1 MKKKLTLYRKLI
13 PYMSIYFFIS
23 LLISCSFK
31 VNGQEVEL
39 GQKNLRQYLEISAES
54 NPGIKARFN
63 EYMAALE
70 RAPQE
75 KALPD
80 PQVAFAYFI
89 KPVET
94 RMGPQE
100 FKFSASQMFPWF
112 GTLKAK
118 ENSAIQLAKAKYEA
132 FEEAKAK
139 LFHEIRTTYYNLY
152 FNKKAIAIS
161 LDNIDILQSF
171 RQMSEIK
178 LAAGLVS
185 ALDGY
190 RIEIEMGDLEN
201 QLALL
206 KDKQFVLEVM
216 FHNLLNNEARVEV
229 WLPED
234 LWDTD
239 IALSKEA
246 VLDSIQR
253 NNHQLLSLS
262 FQQQALSFRKEV
274 AKKAGKPNI
283 NIGFDYILTGKGD
296 MNLAG
301 TDAFVFPKIGL
312 TIPLYRNKYK
322 SMIKEVVY
330 LETAK
335 TLEHDNKSNILE
347 SLLEKGWKDYRDGD
361 RRIHLFHSQ
370 VDLARK
376 ALRLLETNYATGN
389 KNFEEILRMERKV
402 LKYNL
407 QLEIAKADKQAAISF
422 ISYLMGN

>member
-1 MKKKLTLYRKLI
+1 MNIQKQYI
-13 PYMSIYFFIS
+13 SICFYLL
-23 LLISCSFK
+23 LLIAIPISGF
-31 VNGQEVEL
+31 GQSEL
-39 GQKNLRQYLEISAES
+39 GNYLEEAAEN
-54 NPGIKARFN
+54 NPGLKAKFN
-63 EYMAALE
+63 DYLAALE
-70 RAPQE
+70 RAPQV

-118 ENSAIQLAKAKYEA
+118 ENTAIQTAKAKYEA
-132 FEEAKAK
+132 FEETKAK
-139 LFHEIRTTYYNLY
+139 LFHEVRTTYYNLY

-161 LDNIDILQSF
+161 LENIDILQSF
-171 RQMSEIK
+171 RKMSEIK
-178 LAAGLVS
+178 LEAGLVS
-185 ALDGY
+185 AIDGY

-206 KDKQFVLEVM
+206 KDKYFVLEVM
-216 FHNLLNNEARVEV
+216 FSNLLNSENQKEI
-229 WLPED
+229 WLPEELWRTD
-234 LWDTD
+234 L
-239 IALSKEA
+239 ALSKEA
-246 VLDSIQR
+246 ILDSIQS

-262 FQQQALSFRKEV
+262 FQQEALGFKKEV
-274 AKKAGKPNI
+274 AKKVGKPNI
-283 NIGFDYILTGKGD
+283 NIGFDYIVTGKGD

-312 TIPLYRNKYK
+312 SIPLYRNKYK
-322 SMIKEVVY
+322 AMVKEVVF

-335 TLEHDNKSNILE
+335 SLEKDNKSNILE
-347 SLLEKGWKDYRDGD
+347 SLFEKGWKDYRDGE
-361 RRIHLFHSQ
+361 RRIYLFHSQ
-370 VDLARK
+370 LELARK
-376 ALRLLETNYATGN
+376 ALHILETNYATGN
-389 KNFEEILRMERKV
+389 KNFEEILRMERKL

-407 QLEIAKADKQAAISF
+407 ELEKAKADKQAAISF

>member
-1 MKKKLTLYRKLI
+1 MNIQKQYI
-13 PYMSIYFFIS
+13 SICFYVV
-23 LLISCSFK
+23 LLIAIPISGF
-31 VNGQEVEL
+31 GQSEL
-39 GQKNLRQYLEISAES
+39 GNYLEVAAEN
-54 NPGIKARFN
+54 NPGLKAKFN
-63 EYMAALE
+63 DYLAALD
-70 RAPQE
+70 RAPQV

-89 KPVET
+89 KPIET

-118 ENSAIQLAKAKYEA
+118 ENSAIQAAKAKHEA
-132 FEEAKAK
+132 FEEAKVK
-139 LFHEIRTTYYNLY
+139 LFHEVRTTYYNLY
-152 FNKKAIAIS
+152 FNKKAISIS
-161 LDNIDILQSF
+161 LENIDILQSF
-171 RQMSEIK
+171 RKMSEIK
-178 LAAGLVS
+178 LEAGLVS

-206 KDKQFVLEVM
+206 RDKQFVLEVM
-216 FHNLLNNEARVEV
+216 FHNLLNTESKKEI
-229 WLPED
+229 WLPEELWLTD
-234 LWDTD
+234 L
-239 IALSKEA
+239 ALSKEA
-246 VLDSIQR
+246 ILDYIQS

-262 FQQQALSFRKEV
+262 FQQEALSFRKEV
-274 AKKAGKPNI
+274 AKKTGKPNI

-322 SMIKEVVY
+322 AMVKEVVY

-335 TLEHDNKSNILE
+335 ELELLNKSNILE
-347 SLLEKGWKDYRDGD
+347 SLFEKGWKDYRDGE

-370 VDLARK
+370 LELARK
-376 ALRLLETNYATGN
+376 ALHLLETNYATGN

-407 QLEIAKADKQAAISF
+407 ELEKAKADKQAAISF

>member
-1 MKKKLTLYRKLI
+1 MKAQKRYI
-13 PYMSIYFFIS
+13 SICFYLF
-23 LLISCSFK
+23 LLISIPFEGF
-31 VNGQEVEL
+31 GQNDLE
-39 GQKNLRQYLEISAES
+39 GYLENAAQN
-54 NPGIKARFN
+54 NPGLKAKFN
-63 EYMAALE
+63 DYLAALE
-70 RAPQE
+70 RAPQL

-118 ENSAIQLAKAKYEA
+118 ENSAIQAAKAKYEA

-139 LFHEIRTTYYNLY
+139 LFHEVRTTYYNLY
-152 FNKKAIAIS
+152 FNKKAIAVS

-171 RQMSEIK
+171 RKLSEIK
-178 LAAGLVS
+178 LEAGLVS

-216 FHNLLNNEARVEV
+216 FNNLLNTDGKNEIR
-229 WLPED
+229 LPED
-234 LWDTD
+234 LWRTD
-239 IALSKEA
+239 FSMSKEA

-262 FQQQALSFRKEV
+262 FQQEALSFRKEV
-274 AKKAGKPNI
+274 AKKAGKPKI
-283 NIGFDYILTGKGD
+283 NIGFDYIATGKGD

-322 SMIKEVVY
+322 AMIKEVVY

-335 TLEHDNKSNILE
+335 EHEQLNKSNMLE
-347 SLLEKGWKDYRDGD
+347 SLFEKGWKDYRDGE

-370 VDLARK
+370 LDLARK

-407 QLEIAKADKQAAISF
+407 QLEKAKADKQAAISF
-422 ISYLMGN
+422 ISYLMGK

>member
-1 MKKKLTLYRKLI
+1 MRIQKQYI
-13 PYMSIYFFIS
+13 SICFFLV
-23 LLISCSFK
+23 LLIAMPISGF
-31 VNGQEVEL
+31 GQSEL
-39 GQKNLRQYLEISAES
+39 GNYLEKAAEN
-54 NPGIKARFN
+54 NPGLKAKFN
-63 EYMAALE
+63 DYLAALE
-70 RAPQE
+70 RGPQV

-89 KPVET
+89 KPIET

-112 GTLKAK
+112 GTLRAK
-118 ENSAIQLAKAKYEA
+118 ENSAIGNAKAKYEA
-132 FEEAKAK
+132 FEEEKAK
-139 LFHEIRTTYYNLY
+139 LFHEVRITYYNLY
-152 FNKKAIAIS
+152 FNKKAITIS

-171 RQMSEIK
+171 RKMSEIK
-178 LAAGLVS
+178 LEAGLVS

-190 RIEIEMGDLEN
+190 RIEIEIGDIEN

-216 FHNLLNNEARVEV
+216 FNNLLNSESKKGI
-229 WLPED
+229 WLPEELWLTD
-234 LWDTD
+234 L
-239 IALSKEA
+239 ALSKEA
-246 VLDSIQR
+246 ILDSIQS

-262 FQQQALSFRKEV
+262 FQQEALGFKKEV

-322 SMIKEVVY
+322 AMVKEVVY

-335 TLEHDNKSNILE
+335 ELEQLNKNNMLE
-347 SLLEKGWKDYRDGD
+347 SLFEKGWKDYRDGE

-370 VDLARK
+370 LELARK
-376 ALRLLETNYATGN
+376 ALHLLETNYATGN
-389 KNFEEILRMERKV
+389 KNFEEILRMERKL

-407 QLEIAKADKQAAISF
+407 ELEKAKADKQAAISF
-422 ISYLMGN
+422 ISYLMGK

>member
-1 MKKKLTLYRKLI
+1 MNIQKQ
-13 PYMSIYFFIS
+13 FIS
-23 LLISCSFK
+23 IFFYLALMLTIPISGF
-31 VNGQEVEL
+31 GQNEL
-39 GQKNLRQYLEISAES
+39 ENYLEEAAGN
-54 NPGIKARFN
+54 NPGLKAKFN
-63 EYMAALE
+63 DYLAALE
-70 RAPQE
+70 RAPQV

-80 PQVAFAYFI
+80 PQVAFAYFV

-118 ENSAIQLAKAKYEA
+118 ENSAIQAAKAKYEA

-139 LFHEIRTTYYNLY
+139 LYHEIRTTYYNLY
-152 FNKKAIAIS
+152 FNKKAVDIS
-161 LDNIDILQSF
+161 LDNIEILQSF
-171 RQMSEIK
+171 RKMSEIK
-178 LAAGLVS
+178 LEAGLVS

-206 KDKQFVLEVM
+206 RDKQFVLEVM
-216 FHNLLNNEARVEV
+216 FNNLLNTENKKEI
-229 WLPED
+229 WLPEELWRTD
-234 LWDTD
+234 LT
-239 IALSKEA
+239 LSKEA
-246 VLDSIQR
+246 ILDSIQS

-274 AKKAGKPNI
+274 AKKTGKPNI

-322 SMIKEVVY
+322 AMIKEVVY

-335 TLEHDNKSNILE
+335 ELEQLNKSNILE
-347 SLLEKGWKDYRDGD
+347 TLFEKGWVDYRDGE

-370 VDLARK
+370 LELARK

-407 QLEIAKADKQAAISF
+407 ELEKANADKQAAISF
-422 ISYLMGN
+422 ISYLMGK

>member
-1 MKKKLTLYRKLI
+1 MKRKLTLYRKL
-13 PYMSIYFFIS
+13 MSYISLYLVLFLFIS
-23 LLISCSFK
+23 GPFK
-31 VNGQEVEL
+31 VKGQDVDL
-39 GQKNLRQYLEISAES
+39 GQNELENYLEEAAGN
-54 NPGIKARFN
+54 NPGLKAKFN
-63 EYMAALE
+63 AYLAALE
-70 RAPQE
+70 RAPQV

-118 ENSAIQLAKAKYEA
+118 ENSAIQAAKAKYEA
-132 FEEAKAK
+132 FEESKAK

-152 FNKKAIAIS
+152 FNKKAVDIS
-161 LDNIDILQSF
+161 LDNIEILQSF
-171 RQMSEIK
+171 RKMSEIK
-178 LAAGLVS
+178 LEAGLVS

-216 FHNLLNNEARVEV
+216 FHNLLNTENKKEI
-229 WLPED
+229 WLPEELWRTD
-234 LWDTD
+234 L
-239 IALSKEA
+239 ALSKEA
-246 VLDSIQR
+246 ILDSIQS

-274 AKKAGKPNI
+274 AKKTGKPKI

-312 TIPLYRNKYK
+312 SIPLYRNKYK
-322 SMIKEVVY
+322 AMIKEVVY

-335 TLEHDNKSNILE
+335 ELEQLNKSNILE
-347 SLLEKGWKDYRDGD
+347 SLFEKGWKDYRDGE

-370 VDLARK
+370 LELARK

-389 KNFEEILRMERKV
+389 KNFEEILRMERKL

-407 QLEIAKADKQAAISF
+407 ELEKSKADKQAAISF

>member
-1 MKKKLTLYRKLI
+1 MRIQKQYI
-13 PYMSIYFFIS
+13 SICFFLV
-23 LLISCSFK
+23 LLIAMPISGF
-31 VNGQEVEL
+31 GQSEL
-39 GQKNLRQYLEISAES
+39 GNYLEKAAEN
-54 NPGIKARFN
+54 NPGLKAKFN
-63 EYMAALE
+63 DYLAALE
-70 RAPQE
+70 RGPQV

-89 KPVET
+89 KPIET

-112 GTLKAK
+112 GTLRAK
-118 ENSAIQLAKAKYEA
+118 ENSAIGNAKAKYEA
-132 FEEAKAK
+132 FEEEKAK
-139 LFHEIRTTYYNLY
+139 LFHEVRTTYYNLY
-152 FNKKAIAIS
+152 FNKKAITIS

-171 RQMSEIK
+171 RKMSEIK
-178 LAAGLVS
+178 LEAGLVS

-190 RIEIEMGDLEN
+190 RIEIEIGDIEN

-216 FHNLLNNEARVEV
+216 FNNLLNSESKKEI
-229 WLPED
+229 WLPEELWRTD
-234 LWDTD
+234 LM
-239 IALSKEA
+239 LSKEA
-246 VLDSIQR
+246 ILDSIQS

-262 FQQQALSFRKEV
+262 FQQEALNFRKEV

-322 SMIKEVVY
+322 AMVKEVVY

-335 TLEHDNKSNILE
+335 ELEQLNKNNMLE
-347 SLLEKGWKDYRDGD
+347 SLFEKGWKDYRDGE

-370 VDLARK
+370 LELARK
-376 ALRLLETNYATGN
+376 ALHLLETNYATGN
-389 KNFEEILRMERKV
+389 KNFEEILRMERKL

-407 QLEIAKADKQAAISF
+407 ELEKAKADKQAAISF
-422 ISYLMGN
+422 ISYLMGK

>member
-1 MKKKLTLYRKLI
+1 MNIQNIYI
-13 PYMSIYFFIS
+13 SICFYLF
-23 LLISCSFK
+23 LLIAIPISGF
-31 VNGQEVEL
+31 GQSEL
-39 GQKNLRQYLEISAES
+39 GNYLEEAAEN
-54 NPGIKARFN
+54 NPGLKAKFN
-63 EYMAALE
+63 DYLAALE
-70 RAPQE
+70 RAPQV

-118 ENSAIQLAKAKYEA
+118 ENSAIQAAKAKYEA
-132 FEEAKAK
+132 FGEAKAK
-139 LFHEIRTTYYNLY
+139 LFHEIRATYYNLY
-152 FNKKAIAIS
+152 FNKKGIAIS
-161 LDNIDILQSF
+161 LENIDILQSF
-171 RQMSEIK
+171 RKMSEIK
-178 LAAGLVS
+178 LEAGLVS

-216 FHNLLNNEARVEV
+216 FHNLLNSESKKEI
-229 WLPED
+229 WLPEELWLTD
-234 LWDTD
+234 L
-239 IALSKEA
+239 ALSKEA
-246 VLDSIQR
+246 ILDSIQS

-262 FQQQALSFRKEV
+262 FQQEALSFKKEV

-283 NIGFDYILTGKGD
+283 NIGFDYIVTGKGD

-312 TIPLYRNKYK
+312 SIPLYRNKYK
-322 SMIKEVVY
+322 AMVKEVIFQEKAKA
-330 LETAK
+330 LEQ
-335 TLEHDNKSNILE
+335 DNKSNILE
-347 SLLEKGWKDYRDGD
+347 SLFEKGWKDYRDGE

-370 VDLARK
+370 LELARK
-376 ALRLLETNYATGN
+376 ALHILETNYATGN
-389 KNFEEILRMERKV
+389 KNFEEILRMERKL

-407 QLEIAKADKQAAISF
+407 ELEKAKADKQAAISF

>member
-1 MKKKLTLYRKLI
+1 MNIQKQ
-13 PYMSIYFFIS
+13 FIS
-23 LLISCSFK
+23 ICFYLILLIAVPISGF
-31 VNGQEVEL
+31 GQSEL
-39 GQKNLRQYLEISAES
+39 GNYLEEAAEN
-54 NPGIKARFN
+54 NPGLKAKFN
-63 EYMAALE
+63 DYLAALE
-70 RAPQE
+70 RAPQVR
-75 KALPD
+75 ALPD

-118 ENSAIQLAKAKYEA
+118 ENSAIQASKAKYEA

-139 LFHEIRTTYYNLY
+139 LFHEVRTTYYNLY
-152 FNKKAIAIS
+152 FNKKAIVIS
-161 LDNIDILQSF
+161 IENIDILQSF
-171 RQMSEIK
+171 RKMSEIK
-178 LAAGLVS
+178 LEAGLVS

-206 KDKQFVLEVM
+206 KDKHFVLEVM
-216 FHNLLNNEARVEV
+216 FNNLLNSESKKEI
-229 WLPED
+229 WLPKELWLTD
-234 LWDTD
+234 L
-239 IALSKEA
+239 ALSKEA
-246 VLDSIQR
+246 ILDSIQS

-262 FQQQALSFRKEV
+262 FQREALGFKKEV

-283 NIGFDYILTGKGD
+283 NIGFDYIVTGKGD

-322 SMIKEVVY
+322 AMVKEVVY
-330 LETAK
+330 LEKAK
-335 TLEHDNKSNILE
+335 AFEQDNKSNILE
-347 SLLEKGWKDYRDGD
+347 SLFEKGWKEYRDGE

-370 VDLARK
+370 LELARK
-376 ALRLLETNYATGN
+376 ALHILETNYATGN
-389 KNFEEILRMERKV
+389 KNFEEILRMERKL

-407 QLEIAKADKQAAISF
+407 ELEKAKADKQAAISF
-422 ISYLMGN
+422 ISYLMGS

>member
-1 MKKKLTLYRKLI
+1 MNIQKQYI
-13 PYMSIYFFIS
+13 SICFYLF
-23 LLISCSFK
+23 LLIAIPITGL
-31 VNGQEVEL
+31 GQSEL
-39 GQKNLRQYLEISAES
+39 GDYLEEAAEN
-54 NPGIKARFN
+54 NPGLKSKFN
-63 EYMAALE
+63 DYLAALE
-70 RAPQE
+70 RAPQV

-80 PQVAFAYFI
+80 PQLAFAYFI
-89 KPVET
+89 KPIET

-118 ENSAIQLAKAKYEA
+118 ENSAIQAAKAKYEA
-132 FEEAKAK
+132 FEEAKVK
-139 LFHEIRTTYYNLY
+139 LFHEVRTTYYNLY

-161 LDNIDILQSF
+161 LENIEILQSF
-171 RQMSEIK
+171 RKVSEIK
-178 LAAGLVS
+178 LEAGLVS

-206 KDKQFVLEVM
+206 KDKQFVLEVV
-216 FHNLLNNEARVEV
+216 FHNLLNSESKKEI
-229 WLPED
+229 WLPKELWRTD
-234 LWDTD
+234 L
-239 IALSKEA
+239 ALSKEA
-246 VLDSIQR
+246 ILDSIQS

-262 FQQQALSFRKEV
+262 FQQEALSFKKEV
-274 AKKAGKPNI
+274 ARKAGNPNI
-283 NIGFDYILTGKGD
+283 NIGFDYIVTGKGD

-301 TDAFVFPKIGL
+301 TNAFVFPKIGL

-322 SMIKEVVY
+322 ALVKEVVY
-330 LETAK
+330 LEKAK
-335 TLEHDNKSNILE
+335 ALEQDNKSNILE
-347 SLLEKGWKDYRDGD
+347 SLFEKGWKDYCDGE

-370 VDLARK
+370 LELARK

-407 QLEIAKADKQAAISF
+407 ELEKAKADKQAAISF

>member
-1 MKKKLTLYRKLI
+1 MNIQKQYI
-13 PYMSIYFFIS
+13 SICFYLF
-23 LLISCSFK
+23 LLIAMPISGF
-31 VNGQEVEL
+31 GQSEL
-39 GQKNLRQYLEISAES
+39 GNYLEEAAEN
-54 NPGIKARFN
+54 NPGLKAKFN
-63 EYMAALE
+63 NYLAALE
-70 RAPQE
+70 RAPQV

-112 GTLKAK
+112 GTLRAK
-118 ENSAIQLAKAKYEA
+118 ENSAIQTAKAKYEA

-139 LFHEIRTTYYNLY
+139 LFNEVRTTYYNLY

-161 LDNIDILQSF
+161 LENIDILQSF
-171 RQMSEIK
+171 RKMSEIK
-178 LAAGLVS
+178 LEAGLVS

-216 FHNLLNNEARVEV
+216 FHNLLNSESKKEI
-229 WLPED
+229 WLPEE
-234 LWDTD
+234 LWLTGL
-239 IALSKEA
+239 ALSKEA
-246 VLDSIQR
+246 ILDSIQS

-262 FQQQALSFRKEV
+262 FQQEALNFKKEV

-322 SMIKEVVY
+322 ALVKEVVY
-330 LETAK
+330 LEKAK
-335 TLEHDNKSNILE
+335 SLEHDNKSNILE
-347 SLLEKGWKDYRDGD
+347 TLFEKGWKDYRDGE

-370 VDLARK
+370 LELARK
-376 ALRLLETNYATGN
+376 ALNLLETNYATGN
-389 KNFEEILRMERKV
+389 KNFEEILRMERKL

-407 QLEIAKADKQAAISF
+407 ELEKAKADKQAAISF

>member
-1 MKKKLTLYRKLI
+1 MNTQKYYISICFYLCLLILI
-13 PYMSIYFFIS
+13 PFAGF
-23 LLISCSFK
+23 
-31 VNGQEVEL
+31 GQTEL
-39 GQKNLRQYLEISAES
+39 GTYLENAAEN
-54 NPGIKARFN
+54 NPGLQAKFN
-63 EYMAALE
+63 DYMAALE
-70 RAPQE
+70 RAPQV

-89 KPVET
+89 KPIET

-100 FKFSASQMFPWF
+100 FKFSVSQMFPWF

-118 ENSAIQLAKAKYEA
+118 ENIAIQAAKGKYEA

-139 LFHEIRTTYYNLY
+139 LFHEVRSNYYNLY

-171 RQMSEIK
+171 RKMAEIK
-178 LAAGLVS
+178 LEAGLVS

-206 KDKQFVLEVM
+206 KDKQFALEVM
-216 FHNLLNNEARVEV
+216 FNNLLNTKSKSQI
-229 WLPED
+229 LIPDD
-234 LWDTD
+234 LWQTD
-239 IALSKEA
+239 LPLSKEA
-246 VLDSIQR
+246 LLDSIQR
-253 NNHQLLSLS
+253 NNHQLLSLN
-262 FQQQALSFRKEV
+262 FQQQALAFRKEV
-274 AKKAGKPNI
+274 AKKSGNPNI
-283 NIGFDYILTGKGD
+283 NIGLDYIVTGKGD

-322 SMIKEVVY
+322 AMIKEVVY
-330 LETAK
+330 LEKAK
-335 TLEHDNKSNILE
+335 ELELDNKSNLLE
-347 SLLEKGWKDYRDGD
+347 TLFEKGWKDYRDGD
-361 RRIHLFHSQ
+361 RRIDLFRSQ
-370 VDLARK
+370 LELAQK
-376 ALRLLETNYATGN
+376 ALHLLETSYASGN
-389 KNFEEILRMERKV
+389 KNFEEILRMERRV

-407 QLEIAKADKQAAISF
+407 ELEKAKADKQAAISF

>member
-1 MKKKLTLYRKLI
+1 MNIQKRYISICFYLFLLVAI
-13 PYMSIYFFIS
+13 PIS
-23 LLISCSFK
+23 GF
-31 VNGQEVEL
+31 GQTQL
-39 GQKNLRQYLEISAES
+39 GSYLEKAAKN
-54 NPGIKARFN
+54 NPGLKVKFN
-63 EYMAALE
+63 DYLAALE
-70 RAPQE
+70 RAPQV

-118 ENSAIQLAKAKYEA
+118 ENRAIQASKAKYEA
-132 FEEAKAK
+132 FEEAKVK
-139 LFHEIRTTYYNLY
+139 LFHEVRTTYYNLY
-152 FNKKAIAIS
+152 FNKKAITIS
-161 LDNIDILQSF
+161 LENIDILQSF
-171 RQMSEIK
+171 RKMSEIK
-178 LAAGLVS
+178 LEAGLVS

-206 KDKQFVLEVM
+206 RDKQLVLEVM
-216 FHNLLNNEARVEV
+216 FNNLLNREIKKAI
-229 WLPED
+229 WLPEELWSTD
-234 LWDTD
+234 L
-239 IALSKEA
+239 ALSKNA
-246 VLDSIQR
+246 ILDSIQS

-262 FQQQALSFRKEV
+262 FQQQALSFKKEV

-283 NIGFDYILTGKGD
+283 NIGFDYIVTGKGD

-322 SMIKEVVY
+322 AMVKEVVY

-335 TLEHDNKSNILE
+335 ALEQDNKSNILE
-347 SLLEKGWKDYRDGD
+347 SLFEKGWKDYRDGE

-370 VDLARK
+370 LELAIK
-376 ALRLLETNYATGN
+376 SLRLLETNYATGN

-407 QLEIAKADKQAAISF
+407 ELEKAKSDKQAAVSF
-422 ISYLMGN
+422 ISYLMGK

>member
-1 MKKKLTLYRKLI
+1 M
-13 PYMSIYFFIS
+13 PIS
-23 LLISCSFK
+23 GY
-31 VNGQEVEL
+31 GQSEL
-39 GQKNLRQYLEISAES
+39 ENYLEEAAGN
-54 NPGIKARFN
+54 NPGLKAKFN
-63 EYMAALE
+63 DYLAALE
-70 RAPQE
+70 RTPQV

-80 PQVAFAYFI
+80 PQVAFAYFV

-118 ENSAIQLAKAKYEA
+118 ENSAIQAAKAKYEA
-132 FEEAKAK
+132 FEESKAK

-152 FNKKAIAIS
+152 FNKKAVDIS
-161 LDNIDILQSF
+161 LDNIEILQSF
-171 RQMSEIK
+171 RKMSEIK
-178 LAAGLVS
+178 LEAGLVS

-216 FHNLLNNEARVEV
+216 FNNLLNTENKKEI
-229 WLPED
+229 WLPEE
-234 LWDTD
+234 LWRTNLT
-239 IALSKEA
+239 LSKEA
-246 VLDSIQR
+246 ILDSIQS

-274 AKKAGKPNI
+274 AKKTGKPNI

-322 SMIKEVVY
+322 AMIKEVVY

-335 TLEHDNKSNILE
+335 ELEQLNKSNILE
-347 SLLEKGWKDYRDGD
+347 SLFEKGWKDYRDGE

-370 VDLARK
+370 LELARK

-389 KNFEEILRMERKV
+389 KNFEEILRMERKL

-407 QLEIAKADKQAAISF
+407 ELEKSKADKQAAISF
-422 ISYLMGN
+422 LTYLMGN

>member
-1 MKKKLTLYRKLI
+1 MKMNIQKIYI
-13 PYMSIYFFIS
+13 SIFFYLF
-23 LLISCSFK
+23 LLIAIPISGF
-31 VNGQEVEL
+31 GQSEL
-39 GQKNLRQYLEISAES
+39 RNYLEEAAANNS
-54 NPGIKARFN
+54 GLKAKFN
-63 EYMAALE
+63 DYLAALE
-70 RAPQE
+70 RAPQV

-118 ENSAIQLAKAKYEA
+118 ENSAIQAAKAKYEA

-152 FNKKAIAIS
+152 FNKKAITIS

-171 RQMSEIK
+171 RKMSEIK
-178 LAAGLVS
+178 LEAGLVS

-206 KDKQFVLEVM
+206 RDKQFVLEVM
-216 FHNLLNNEARVEV
+216 FNNLLNTENKEEI
-229 WLPED
+229 WLPKELWHTD
-234 LWDTD
+234 L
-239 IALSKEA
+239 ALSKEA
-246 VLDSIQR
+246 ILDSIQS
-253 NNHQLLSLS
+253 NNHQLLNLS

-283 NIGFDYILTGKGD
+283 NIGFDYIVTGKGD

-301 TDAFVFPKIGL
+301 TDVFVFPKIGL

-322 SMIKEVVY
+322 AMIKEVVY

-335 TLEHDNKSNILE
+335 ELEQLNKSNILE
-347 SLLEKGWKDYRDGD
+347 TLFEKGWKDYRDGE

-370 VDLARK
+370 LELARK
-376 ALRLLETNYATGN
+376 ALHLLETNYATGN
-389 KNFEEILRMERKV
+389 KNFEEILRMERKL

-407 QLEIAKADKQAAISF
+407 ELEKAKADKQAAISF
-422 ISYLMGN
+422 VSYLMGK

>member
-1 MKKKLTLYRKLI
+1 MNIQKQYI
-13 PYMSIYFFIS
+13 SICFYLF
-23 LLISCSFK
+23 LLIAMPISGF
-31 VNGQEVEL
+31 GQSEL
-39 GQKNLRQYLEISAES
+39 GNYLEEAAEN
-54 NPGIKARFN
+54 NPGLKAKFN
-63 EYMAALE
+63 NYLAALE
-70 RAPQE
+70 RAPQV

-112 GTLKAK
+112 GTLRAK
-118 ENSAIQLAKAKYEA
+118 ENSAIQTAKAKYEA

-139 LFHEIRTTYYNLY
+139 LFNEVRTTYYNLY

-161 LDNIDILQSF
+161 LENIDILQSF
-171 RQMSEIK
+171 RKMSEIK
-178 LAAGLVS
+178 LEAGLVS

-216 FHNLLNNEARVEV
+216 FHNLLNSESKKEI
-229 WLPED
+229 WLPAE
-234 LWDTD
+234 LWLTGL
-239 IALSKEA
+239 ALSKEA
-246 VLDSIQR
+246 ILDSIQS

-262 FQQQALSFRKEV
+262 FQQEALNFKKEV

-322 SMIKEVVY
+322 ALVKEVVY
-330 LETAK
+330 LEKAK
-335 TLEHDNKSNILE
+335 ALEQDNKSNILE
-347 SLLEKGWKDYRDGD
+347 TLFEKGWKDYRDGE

-370 VDLARK
+370 LELARK
-376 ALRLLETNYATGN
+376 ALNLLETNYATGN
-389 KNFEEILRMERKV
+389 KNFEEILRMERKL

-407 QLEIAKADKQAAISF
+407 ELEKAKADKQAAISF